1 MLSNKIFL
9 APSPNRHLW
18 FSYTDRQK
26 PLLPQLTILTPL
38 NSVTILN
45 HSSVDRFL
53 PLPIKLSPSFSPLSL
68 SCPLDR
74 SFPPLST
81 IVCSPINY
89 PRRFFFALGA
99 RTRWKI
105 FPTTAAPGIW
115 ESWQTGK
122 RFRTRVFQVL
132 GCDFRLLFAPKRRRV
147 CKLRTLSF
155 SFRAGVCLSS
165 RPSSEP
171 DFTSCAGSWDFRR
184 YVARDH
190 LQRFDFKSTASR

>member
-1 MLSNKIFL
+1 MILLHRPSKTTSPSTDYINTPKFGDYTEPLERGQISTSPYQTFSLSL
-9 APSPNRHLW
+9 S
-18 FSYTDRQK
+18 
-26 PLLPQLTILTPL
+26 
-38 NSVTILN
+38 
-45 HSSVDRFL
+45 
-53 PLPIKLSPSFSPLSL
+53 LSPL

-74 SFPPLST
+74 SFPPLSS

-165 RPSSEP
+165 RPSPEP
-171 DFTSCAGSWDFRR
+171 DFTSCAGS
-184 YVARDH
+184 
-190 LQRFDFKSTASR
+190 